1 MEIDIVRKNDN
12 PLLGR
17 VEVEFEVSYP
27 KEKTPARKEVMEGI
41 KEAMELKKDL
51 IVVDSYSSTFG
62 SGMSKGEARIYKD
75 MESAKKI
82 EEDYILKRCGLLK
95 EEKKKK

>member
-27 KEKTPARKEVMEGI
+27 KEKTP
-41 KEAMELKKDL
+41 
-51 IVVDSYSSTFG
+51 DSKPSS
-62 SGMSKGEARIYKD
+62 SDPPQER
-75 MESAKKI
+75 
-82 EEDYILKRCGLLK
+82 
-95 EEKKKK
+95 